1 MSVNSI
7 SPRQPAQS
15 TEISKKTEIAAAR
28 KQADIQETNKGQDRK
43 VAAAHQSQTQKAPES
58 SNPSV
63 NTSGQKIGSHIN
75 ISA

>member
-7 SPRQPAQS
+7 SPRQPARS
-15 TEISKKTEIAAAR
+15 SEVSKKIEIAIER
-28 KQADIQETNKGQDRK
+28 KQSEVQGVSTGQDRK
-43 VAAAHQSQTQKAPES
+43 VAAAHQSQTQKAPE
-58 SNPSV
+58 PSKPVV